1 MIVMA
6 RKGKDR
12 NSIKKRRRLLIFG
25 TFSLT
30 TIVFT
35 TYTMGK
41 YWVQIYDKKQER
53 DKLSQELKK
62 LKKKENTLRADA
74 NKMQDKEYI
83 ARYAREKYL
92 YSRDGEF
99 ILRIP

>member
-1 MIVMA
+1 MSKNKQICCLSWIFNFCDVYFIIRKVMIVMA

-12 NSIKKRRRLLIFG
+12 NSIKKRRRLLILG

-62 LKKKENTLRADA
+62 LKK
-74 NKMQDKEYI
+74 I
-83 ARYAREKYL
+83 
-92 YSRDGEF
+92 S
-99 ILRIP
+99 